1 MADANKTL
9 GELFRDLRRERKM
22 TQASAAQRIGSA
34 QSQISAFERGRENVL
49 SHEKIE
55 ALAHLYD
62 VDLTTML
69 SAAAQLEPTA
79 RYCSSRECPTNM
91 PFVFGE
97 LIRFRPTVVQTN
109 ESYCRMCGE
118 PLVPECPHCNAPLQP
133 GLNCSRCGHEYVEG
147 ISASSV
153 VGDPEEWARH
163 QRQRNAEITSVVAP
177 AVPRNENSNSTV

>member
-1 MADANKTL
+1 MAEANKTL

-22 TQASAAQRIGSA
+22 TQAVAAQKIESA

-55 ALAHLYD
+55 ALARLYD
-62 VDLTTML
+62 VDLATVL
-69 SAAAQLEPTA
+69 STAAQRAPTP

-109 ESYCRMCGE
+109 EPYCRMCGD
-118 PLVPECPHCNAPLQP
+118 PLVLECPHCHALLQA

-153 VGDPEEWARH
+153 ADAPEEWAQR

-177 AVPRNENSNSTV
+177 AAPRNENSNSTV